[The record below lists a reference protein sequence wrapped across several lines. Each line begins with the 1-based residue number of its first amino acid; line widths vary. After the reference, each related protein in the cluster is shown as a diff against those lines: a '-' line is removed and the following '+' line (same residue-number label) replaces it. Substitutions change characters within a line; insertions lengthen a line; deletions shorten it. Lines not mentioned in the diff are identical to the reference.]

1 MPRAI
6 RSRGVV
12 GPAGVRSS
20 REDILRGLTL
30 VELLVVLAVIGLVVT
45 LAVPALSRAIARGQ
59 VTKCTNNQYQLAF
72 ALMRHDDK
80 QGAVPGWLNSSPN
93 DDPSNPT
100 KPACTWTIPMLPFLG
115 RSDIYDTWPLLP
127 NDPTIDTFLCP
138 SNRPG
143 RGVDYA
149 ALSYAANAGAGGKD
163 GDDGVFVD
171 IFTKYASSTP
181 GSTAAPKPL
190 TPVSLD
196 VIAEADGTSTTLAF
210 AEKAALGFQ
219 PHSWAYKSAAAPQG
233 SPFGAGQALP
243 PIYGAATPP
252 GPVFPVLNTG
262 STHGFAPASTHD
274 GGVVVAFC
282 DGHTAFLGNKLQPYE
297 YAQLLTRRSRWQ
309 GATNKTNSPAMQ
321 PWLLRSGQPYLLDE
335 KILKQ

>member
-1 MPRAI
+1 MRRAI
-6 RSRGVV
+6 LSRGTV
-12 GPAGVRSS
+12 GRAGANLSGNQAP
-20 REDILRGLTL
+20 RGLTL

-45 LAVPALSRAIARGQ
+45 LAIPALSRVIARGQ

-72 ALMRHDDK
+72 ALMRYDDK
-80 QGAVPGWLNSSPN
+80 QGAVPGWLNYSPN
-93 DDPSNPT
+93 DDPNNPT
-100 KPACTWTIPMLPFLG
+100 KPACTWTVPTLPFLG
-115 RSDIYDTWPLLP
+115 RSDIYDSWPLLP
-127 NDPTIDTFLCP
+127 NNPTIDTFVCP

-143 RGVDYA
+143 PGVDYP
-149 ALSYAANAGAGGKD
+149 ALAYAANAGAGGTD

-171 IFTKYASSTP
+171 TFTKRASTIP
-181 GSTAAPKPL
+181 GSTAPPKPL

-210 AEKAALGFQ
+210 AEKAAVGYQ
-219 PHSWAYKSAAAPQG
+219 PHNWAYQVAAAPQG
-233 SPFGAGQALP
+233 SPFGVGPGQP
-243 PIYGAATPP
+243 PIFGAATPP

-262 STHGFAPASTHD
+262 ATHGFAPASAHD

-282 DGHTAFLGNKLQPYE
+282 DGHTAFLGSKLQPYE

-309 GATNKTNSPAMQ
+309 GVTNKTNSPAMQ

-335 KILKQ
+335 KILRQ

>member
-1 MPRAI
+1 MVRATPGESEPDRILPRLSAGSP
-6 RSRGVV
+6 RRGV
-12 GPAGVRSS
+12 
-20 REDILRGLTL
+20 TL
-30 VELLVVLAVIGLVVT
+30 VELLVVLAVIGLVLT
-45 LAVPALSRAIARGQ
+45 LAVPGVARAIARGQ

-72 ALMRHDDK
+72 ALLRYEEK
-80 QGAVPGWLNSSPN
+80 QGSVPGWLNYSPG
-93 DDPSNPT
+93 DDPNNPT
-100 KPACTWTIPMLPFLG
+100 KPACAWTVPMLPFLG
-115 RSDIYDTWPLLP
+115 RSDIYDSWPLLP
-127 NDPTIDTFLCP
+127 NNPTIDPFICP

-143 RGVDYA
+143 SGVDYPVLA
-149 ALSYAANAGAGGKD
+149 YAANAGAGGTD

-171 IFTKYASSTP
+171 TFTKFASTTP
-181 GSTAAPKPL
+181 GSTAPPKPL
-190 TPVSLD
+190 VPVSLD

-210 AEKAALGFQ
+210 AEKSAQGFQ
-219 PHSWAYKSAAAPQG
+219 PHTWAYQVAAAQG
-233 SPFGAGQALP
+233 SPFGAGPSKP
-243 PIYGAATPP
+243 PIFGVATPP

-282 DGHTAFLGNKLQPYE
+282 DGHTAFLSNKLQPWE

-335 KILKQ
+335 KLLRQ